1 MTKLYNYFIS
11 LVDSL
16 FLEEPTQM
24 QIDLREQEF
33 HNMVREY
40 VVFLL
45 ILMTLYGISYLLI
58 YLFRKKREEVSC
70 DLFIQHEAITIL
82 IFCFLSI

>member
-1 MTKLYNYFIS
+1 MTKLYNI
-11 LVDSL
+11 LNNIVNNL
-16 FLEEPTQM
+16 FFEEPTQM

-45 ILMTLYGISYLLI
+45 ISISLYSISYILI
-58 YLFRKKREEVSC
+58 YIFRKKRDEVILLSFFFN
-70 DLFIQHEAITIL
+70 LFK
-82 IFCFLSI
+82 FKN

>member
-1 MTKLYNYFIS
+1 MTKIYSYLTS
-11 LVDSL
+11 LVNIL
-16 FLEEPTQM
+16 FFEEPTQK

-45 ILMTLYGISYLLI
+45 ILMTLYGISYVLI
-58 YLFRKKREEVSC
+58 YMFRKKREEVS
-70 DLFIQHEAITIL
+70 
-82 IFCFLSI
+82 